1 MTMTENFKI
10 KFPHLYEYDLIFAND
25 RETGIMS
32 LYFKEYG
39 ERFREEMEKEAN
51 EYREMLIS
59 RYHLG
64 NNEKI
69 HLINFDDCE

>member
-1 MTMTENFKI
+1 MTENFKI
-10 KFPHLYEYDLIFAND
+10 KFPHLYEYDIMFANE
-25 RETGIMS
+25 RETGSMS
-32 LYFKEYG
+32 LYFIEYG

-69 HLINFDDCE
+69 HQDYFGECK